1 MNTDNTCVVVVPC
14 SGIGKP
20 FGTVSREAAYELC
33 EELRPGTTR
42 LVALA
47 KLVLGDAAAREL
59 LAKYPAVTIDGC
71 KQMCA
76 SKMVKQSGGTVA
88 HEVAVLDV
96 FRRHKDLKPEGIAR
110 LNGAGQ
116 ELARVL
122 AGEIAASLD
131 DGEPPGHARLAFPD
145 GKTGSQPVLSDSAFC
160 LSDSETAGWK
170 PAGHDRR
177 DACPP
182 AKLTAL
188 GEPPVKGAGDV

>member
-1 MNTDNTCVVVVPC
+1 MNTDKTRVVVVPC

-33 EELRPGTTR
+33 EELRPESTR

-59 LAKYPAVTIDGC
+59 LARHPAATIDGC

-96 FRRHKDLKPEGIAR
+96 FRRHKDLKPEGIAE
-110 LNGAGQ
+110 LNEAGRK
-116 ELARVL
+116 LARVL
-122 AGEIAASLD
+122 AEEVAESLD
-131 DGEPPGHARLAFPD
+131 SGE
-145 GKTGSQPVLSDSAFC
+145 Q
-160 LSDSETAGWK
+160 
-170 PAGHDRR
+170 
-177 DACPP
+177 P
-182 AKLTAL
+182 AK
-188 GEPPVKGAGDV
+188 GASHV